1 MDGGVTGDG
10 RQYIVMEYVDG
21 VPIDQ
26 YAREKH
32 LNAREVVGL
41 FEKTCAAV
49 AYAHENSVVHRD
61 LKPGNL
67 LVTADGTPKLLDF
80 GISKLWE
87 EEPVDGAG
95 ATLTEERSRALTPDY
110 ASPEQLVGGKATP
123 ASDVYSLGVLLYEL
137 LTGRRPYDIGS
148 APIGGLKQLGERGL
162 ESPRAIAKRM
172 GGAGRISRDLDA
184 IVLKALARDPAT
196 RYESAKELREDLER
210 YLAQRPV
217 AARPRAIVPRIGKF
231 FVRRRWQLLASALVV
246 ISLSGYLVL
255 ERYQAKRTAERNPE
269 SVKSIRAMFTSLNDR
284 VAQLPGS
291 SDTRKF
297 LISEVASR
305 LERLQNDVG
314 RDAELLYQVALCYYD
329 LGQAWSSMHSDAL
342 LEPKLAQDAL
352 MRASMLA
359 RRAAGVSKSP
369 RDEQLVAR
377 VLFARALAAVQ
388 DESFGDVIRFA
399 EEGESFIASHSQALL
414 RVERRETTVNRMV
427 RLASFRGL
435 ALEAQNRAD
444 EAVAAWNTGERLLGM
459 PEKLPRGSLYTAVML
474 DGNLARHFCSTG
486 EPAIGLEY
494 ARRAETIAQ
503 EYMQTQSAS
512 INSAAGWVSEIAA
525 ECGLAAKQS
534 VDAPHLA
541 ASIRDERLRF
551 QQRDPQNL
559 YFRTMTADSYEL
571 SGRALLKAG
580 QFSGAERDYRKGL
593 DVLSTA
599 LNSDQQRSSMGE
611 LLVAQIEYGLGQT
624 YRQRASL
631 QGSNSTLL
639 RSACEYYSG
648 AQQRFISFLKLHGG
662 IPITGRRMME
672 DTGEELRTYCT
683 KKH

>member
-1 MDGGVTGDG
+1 
-10 RQYIVMEYVDG
+10 
-21 VPIDQ
+21 
-26 YAREKH
+26 
-32 LNAREVVGL
+32 
-41 FEKTCAAV
+41 
-49 AYAHENSVVHRD
+49 
-61 LKPGNL
+61 
-67 LVTADGTPKLLDF
+67 
-80 GISKLWE
+80 
-87 EEPVDGAG
+87 
-95 ATLTEERSRALTPDY
+95 
-110 ASPEQLVGGKATP
+110 
-123 ASDVYSLGVLLYEL
+123 
-137 LTGRRPYDIGS
+137 
-148 APIGGLKQLGERGL
+148 
-162 ESPRAIAKRM
+162 
-172 GGAGRISRDLDA
+172 
-184 IVLKALARDPAT
+184 
-196 RYESAKELREDLER
+196 
-210 YLAQRPV
+210 
-217 AARPRAIVPRIGKF
+217 
-231 FVRRRWQLLASALVV
+231 
-246 ISLSGYLVL
+246 
-255 ERYQAKRTAERNPE
+255 
-269 SVKSIRAMFTSLNDR
+269 
-284 VAQLPGS
+284 
-291 SDTRKF
+291 
-297 LISEVASR
+297 
-305 LERLQNDVG
+305 
-314 RDAELLYQVALCYYD
+314 
-329 LGQAWSSMHSDAL
+329 
-342 LEPKLAQDAL
+342 
-352 MRASMLA
+352 
-359 RRAAGVSKSP
+359 
-369 RDEQLVAR
+369 
-377 VLFARALAAVQ
+377 
-388 DESFGDVIRFA
+388 
-399 EEGESFIASHSQALL
+399 
-414 RVERRETTVNRMV
+414 
-427 RLASFRGL
+427 
-435 ALEAQNRAD
+435 
-444 EAVAAWNTGERLLGM
+444 M